1 MKQFSIVK
9 GKSDLKLKGF
19 SINFTKEI
27 VGFLA
32 KKNNSFLKRQYDED
46 KDLQNHKVFFVNMK
60 QMAENLGQNIDFLME
75 LKQGDL
81 KSLANFDIFSTEL
94 SIFQIL

>member
-32 KKNNSFLKRQYDED
+32 KKNNSFLKRQYEED
-46 KDLQNHKVFFVNMK
+46 KDIKNHKLFFVNLK
-60 QMAENLGQNIDFLME
+60 QIAENIRQTIDIIME
-75 LKQGDL
+75 IKQGDL
-81 KSLANFDIFSTEL
+81 KRLANFDIFSTEL